1 MNCDAAR
8 ESIVAAIDAPWA
20 AADRQALEEHV
31 AGCEACARFWQ
42 IQLDAD
48 HALTA
53 EFANVAPGPA
63 LAARIRAAT
72 TQPVAGSTPG
82 WLPDALN
89 AAGAALTAGI
99 LASLNLTTAHGTAVV
114 LAALTLIAVAGYPL
128 LLLRR
133 G

>member
-1 MNCDAAR
+1 MNCDTAR
-8 ESIVAAIDAPWA
+8 ESIVAAIDAPWDA
-20 AADRQALEEHV
+20 AGREALEEHV
-31 AGCEACARFWQ
+31 AGCEACASFWQ
-42 IQLDAD
+42 MQLDAD
-48 HALTA
+48 QVLTA

-72 TQPVAGSTPG
+72 EQPVASSTPG

-89 AAGAALTAGI
+89 AAGAAFTAGV
-99 LASLNLTTAHGTAVV
+99 LASLNLPTAHSTVAV
-114 LAALTLIAVAGYPL
+114 LAALTLIAVASYPL

>member
-1 MNCDAAR
+1 MNCDSAR
-8 ESIVAAIDAPWA
+8 QSIVAAIDAPWD

-42 IQLDAD
+42 MQLDAD
-48 HALTA
+48 QVLTA
-53 EFANVAPGPA
+53 EFANVAPGAA

-72 TQPVAGSTPG
+72 AQPVAASTPG

-89 AAGAALTAGI
+89 AAGAALTAAI
-99 LASLNLTTAHGTAVV
+99 FASLNLPTAHSTAAV
-114 LAALTLIAVAGYPL
+114 LAALTLIAVASYPL
-128 LLLRR
+128 LLFRR